1 MNQTRRRPSIAA
13 ICALAV
19 AAAAAIAV
27 STAPAS
33 VQAYTGEQVRYA
45 TETVNL
51 PYEQFLARKADFKN
65 QGCEQPPWQQ
75 QVPYFCHKPSP
86 YNAFD
91 WSDDGCS
98 PPTPDSWKSLF
109 NGPCQLHDFGYRNF
123 GKGLSLGRN
132 ENTRSWIDNRFRIEM
147 QRLCN
152 NNFPHP
158 WQYPNREA
166 CFNEAQIIW
175 QGVRQG
181 SFFPGGDWSQPLPP
195 GVCCAPQPGPMP
207 TWSPAPA
214 PSPPPAPASAS
225 AAQRIAVVDTTGRFS
240 AKEGALTANWE
251 FEADGIQQA
260 SLSQ

>member
-13 ICALAV
+13 IRALAV

-27 STAPAS
+27 SIAPAS

-51 PYEQFLARKADFKN
+51 PYEQFLARKADFKS

-75 QVPYFCHKPSP
+75 QIPYFCHKPSP

-91 WSDDGCS
+91 WTDDGCS

-195 GVCCAPQPGPMP
+195 GVCCEKIGIN
-207 TWSPAPA
+207 TTSCTTCC
-214 PSPPPAPASAS
+214 PASSRTAVSSRKAAAGSPGTPLS
-225 AAQRIAVVDTTGRFS
+225 ATVLGLCLHLAHDRTYEREYMG
-240 AKEGALTANWE
+240 
-251 FEADGIQQA
+251 
-260 SLSQ
+260 